1 MIIVRIVGGLGNQMF
16 QYAYAKSLQQKG
28 FDVQI
33 DTSKFKTYKLHGG
46 YQLDK
51 YNIDLKVAGI
61 IPTFLSLV
69 KIKKN
74 VKEKNLLFNE
84 NLFNLKGNEFVKGY
98 FQTEKY
104 FKEIREILLEQ
115 FQKSRKNTESTDIFS
130 KQILG
135 TTHSCSLHVRRGD
148 YVSNSKNHT
157 IHGVCDLDYYNRAI
171 EFILSK
177 EKQTT
182 FFIFSDDILWAKENL
197 KIENAI
203 FVDHKCT
210 PHEDIY
216 LMSLCKNN
224 ITANSSFSWWGAWL
238 NKNKE
243 KIVISPKQWYVSKK
257 TNIICDDWIKL

>member
-1 MIIVRIVGGLGNQMF
+1 MVIVRILGGLGNQMF
-16 QYAYAKSLQQKG
+16 QYAFAKSLQQKG

-33 DTSKFKTYKLHGG
+33 DITKFKTYKLHGG
-46 YQLDK
+46 YHLDK
-51 YNIDLKVAGI
+51 YNIDLETADNFSVFLAKIGI
-61 IPTFLSLV
+61 IKSIKEKGSLF
-69 KIKKN
+69 N
-74 VKEKNLLFNE
+74 KNLLNV
-84 NLFNLKGNEFVKGY
+84 KGKKYMKGY
-98 FQTEKY
+98 FQSEKY

-115 FQKSRKNTESTDIFS
+115 FQKSGKNDDSTEFFS
-130 KQILG
+130 KQIRE
-135 TTHSCSLHVRRGD
+135 TMPNCSLHVRRGD
-148 YVSNSKNHT
+148 YVNNSKNHT
-157 IHGVCDLDYYNRAI
+157 IHGVCDLDYYKRALQLV
-171 EFILSK
+171 LSK

-197 KIENAI
+197 KIEKAI